1 MSPVDPDRA
10 RLWLGAGR
18 RMERGEMVVFLRL
31 HEQICLIMLGDGS
44 HKECIVERMSPVKA
58 TFLVA

>member
-1 MSPVDPDRA
+1 VAWTALERA
-10 RLWLGAGR
+10 PGR
-18 RMERGEMVVFLRL
+18 RMGTGPGEMVVFLRL
-31 HEQICLIMLGDGS
+31 HEQIRLIMLGDGS

>member
-1 MSPVDPDRA
+1 VSPVDPELA
-10 RLWLGAGR
+10 CGL
-18 RMERGEMVVFLRL
+18 ERGGWGRGEIVVFLRL